1 MKLTY
6 SWLKEFATFKGSP
19 EEIAERL
26 TMAGLEIES
35 LVELP
40 ENDGKRK
47 DWLIE
52 IAVTPNRGDC
62 LGILGLAREIAALTR
77 GRCHPPS
84 VSVSEKGVPLRGQ
97 VKVKIAAPRL
107 CPRYSAR
114 MVQSL
119 QIAPSP
125 SWMRS
130 RLEQCGIRSINNVVD
145 ITNYVM
151 LETGQPLH
159 AFDFDRLAAKQIVVR
174 SADKTRSF
182 VALDGVERP
191 LDPRD
196 LLICDGDTPVALAGI
211 MGGANSEVGPET
223 GTVLLESAHFDPI
236 SIRRTAK
243 RLGLHTEA
251 SHRFERGVDPEGTLY
266 ALDRAASLLMEIAG
280 GTPLQGAVDQYPGRK
295 RPKPIL
301 VRDLKVKTHL
311 GIELKRK
318 TIEEILRSLGLKI
331 ESRLRS
337 GLRVSAP
344 SYRFDI
350 TREADLIEELARVYG
365 YQRIPATLPLITPRA
380 RRDSQLQWERKARAF
395 LVGEGLTE
403 IINLSFASEKM
414 NRSFYGLTGGGRRA
428 VSVLN
433 PLTQEQSEM
442 RASLIPGLIGTLR
455 AHAEQKLKSFLGFEL
470 GKVFY
475 GDPWEERQ
483 HLAGVLYG
491 HRERKG
497 LRVPETA
504 WTFLELKG
512 LLEGILEMMGMEE
525 MIAWSRDE
533 PPSFLH
539 PGKAATL
546 KAGEMVVGILGEVH
560 PNLSEESDLPSFLFF
575 ELDFGGLVQYA
586 PRQRTVRALPRF
598 PSIERDVALIVDHA
612 FPAQRIIS
620 WIKGLKNS
628 LIEEVELFDDYRGP
642 SIPEG
647 KKSLAYT
654 ISYRADDRTLT
665 DSEMNALHVELMA
678 RLAKEFDAQ
687 PRM

>member
-1 MKLTY
+1 MKFTY
-6 SWLKEFATFKGSP
+6 SWLKEFATFKESP
-19 EEIAERL
+19 EKIAARL

-35 LVELP
+35 LAALP
-40 ENDGKRK
+40 EGDGNRK
-47 DWLIE
+47 DWLVE
-52 IAVTPNRGDC
+52 ISVTPNRGDC
-62 LGILGLAREIAALTR
+62 LGILGLSREIVALTR
-77 GRCHPPS
+77 GRFHPP
-84 VSVSEKGVPLRGQ
+84 VVAISEKGPPLHAQ
-97 VKVKIAAPRL
+97 LKVKIAAPRL

-114 MVQSL
+114 MVQGL
-119 QIAPSP
+119 RIAPSP
-125 SWMRS
+125 SWLRS

-145 ITNYVM
+145 VTNYVM

-159 AFDFDRLAAKQIVVR
+159 AFDFDRLTAKQIVVR
-174 SADKTRSF
+174 PAEKTRSF
-182 VALDGVERP
+182 VTLDGVERP
-191 LDPRD
+191 LEPRD

-211 MGGANSEVGPET
+211 MGGANSEVGPGT

-266 ALDRAASLLMEIAG
+266 ALDRAACLLTEAAG
-280 GTPLQGAVDQYPGRK
+280 GIALRGMVDRYPGR
-295 RPKPIL
+295 RRSKPIL

-311 GIELKRK
+311 GIDLKRK
-318 TIEEILRSLGLKI
+318 MIEEILRSLGLKI
-331 ESRLRS
+331 AGRSKS

-350 TREADLIEELARVYG
+350 TRETDLIEELARVHG
-365 YQRIPATLPLITPRA
+365 YQKIPSALPLIVPRA
-380 RRDSQLQWERKARAF
+380 QRDSQLQWERKARAF
-395 LVGEGLTE
+395 LAGEGLTE
-403 IINLSFASEKM
+403 MIHLSFASEKM
-414 NRSFYGLTGGGRRA
+414 NRSFYGLRGEHRA
-428 VSVLN
+428 TVAVLN
-433 PLTQEQSEM
+433 PLTEQQSEM
-442 RASLIPGLIGTLR
+442 RASLVPGLIGTLR

-475 GDPWEERQ
+475 GEPWEERQ
-483 HLAGVLYG
+483 HLAAALYG

-512 LLEGILEMMGMEE
+512 LLEGVLDMLGLAEK
-525 MIAWSRDE
+525 IAWSRNGL
-533 PPSFLH
+533 PSYLH
-539 PGKAATL
+539 PGKAAAL
-546 KAGEMVVGILGEVH
+546 KFGEATVGILGEVH
-560 PNLSEESDLPSFLFF
+560 PGLTEERDLPAFLLF
-575 ELDFGGLVQYA
+575 ELDFGALIQHA

-598 PSIERDVALIVDHA
+598 PSIERDVALIVDYA
-612 FPAQRIIS
+612 FPAQRIIT
-620 WIKGLKNS
+620 WIQGLRNP
-628 LIEEVELFDDYRGP
+628 LIEAIELFDDYRGP

-665 DSEMNALHVELMA
+665 DAEVNGLHEGLMA